1 MIKRLLLGI
10 ILAGTSATV
19 KSTCIDIDSIL
30 AYGLPVVVINTIN
43 GEEPTS
49 EVVYAPDGCFGESLT
64 NATKV
69 PGRIVVMSASRDTV
83 FDSGEYVKK
92 QSGMTIKHRGNT
104 SATMNIKKP
113 FKIKLQKKGDM
124 LGRGSEYADKDWLL
138 LNPQWYFCNTVCL
151 RMLQML
157 GQPWVPS
164 MRYVNVVVNGEFRG
178 LYMLSE
184 SVERSKCRVN
194 ISKSGYII
202 ENDPY
207 WWNEDRCFG
216 AVIDTTH
223 YKYTFKYPDTDDL
236 TASQYDYIKAATEDM
251 ENSIIAGIYES
262 KIDVASFAAWIL
274 FHDIIDDR
282 DAGGANR
289 YLTKDDATDASLFTL
304 GPAWDFD
311 AAFAGNIDDWSPIHN
326 DYCFRYLFQSGN
338 KAFVKAYVDK
348 WNAVKD
354 TLFDKIHEYITDFK
368 ESSEAEAVYKSFLK
382 TEQMWYDDS
391 TTTISEI
398 KGNLEYVDSW
408 LQSRQ
413 GSLNS
418 LIATIDTTSTTA
430 IRPIPADI
438 ATDNGG
444 RTFNIMGHEVPHD
457 TKGIVIRRGKKY
469 LNR

>member
-10 ILAGTSATV
+10 ILAGKSATAGA
-19 KSTCIDIDSIL
+19 TGIDIDSIL
-30 AYGLPVVVINTIN
+30 AYGLPVVVINTVN
-43 GEEPTS
+43 NEEPTS
-49 EVVYAPDGCFGESLT
+49 QTVYAPDGCFGESLT

-69 PGRIVVMSASRDTV
+69 PGRVVVLSQTNDTI

-92 QSGMTIKHRGNT
+92 QGGMTIKHRGNT

-124 LGRGSEYADKDWLL
+124 LGRGGEYADKDWLL

-151 RMLQML
+151 RVLQML

-164 MRYVNVVVNGEFRG
+164 MRYVNVVFNGEFRG

-184 SVERSKCRVN
+184 SVERAGCRVD
-194 ISKSGYII
+194 IGKDGYII

-207 WWNEDRCFG
+207 WWNEDRCFA

-236 TASQYDYIKAATEDM
+236 TASQYDYIKAATADM
-251 ENSIIAGIYES
+251 ENSIISGTYES
-262 KIDVASFAAWIL
+262 KIDVSSFATWIL

-289 YLTKDDATDASLFTL
+289 YLTKDDATDASPFVL

-311 AAFAGNIDDWSPIHN
+311 AAFTGTINNWSPIHD
-326 DYCFRYLFQSGN
+326 DYCFKYLFQSDN
-338 KAFVKAYVDK
+338 KAFARAYVDK
-348 WNAVKD
+348 WNVVKD
-354 TLFDKIHEYITDFK
+354 TLFDKIHEYIAGFK
-368 ESSEAEAVYKSFLK
+368 ESDEANAVYKSFLR
-382 TEQMWYDDS
+382 TEQMWYGDT

-408 LQSRQ
+408 LQSRK
-413 GSLNS
+413 SPLSS
-418 LIATIDTTSTTA
+418 LIATIDTISATS
-430 IRPIPADI
+430 IRPITAGTAADC
-438 ATDNGG
+438 GG
-444 RTFNIMGHEVPHD
+444 RTFNIMGQEVSHD
-457 TKGIVIRRGKKY
+457 AKGIVIRRGKKY